1 MTVLWWVREDLRLA
15 DNPALT
21 AAAAQGGVVAVHVD
35 ERVRGARPLGGAARW
50 WLHHSLTALAADLRS
65 HGVPLVLATGDPREV
80 VPRLAH
86 ELDADAVVWNRRYH
100 QPSRDADAE
109 IKTALAAQGRE
120 PRSFAAHV
128 LHEPWTV
135 RPADGDSYT
144 VYSAFARAVDELPP
158 PRLPLPVPDALS
170 GPAHGDARAAGAPLA
185 SWCDGGAV
193 ARALVRREYL
203 PTAPDWSGGLAARWT
218 PGERG
223 GQRRLD
229 DLASVLERYAADRD
243 RPDRDATTH
252 LSPHLRCGE
261 VSPFQL
267 WHRSLSVGNPES
279 GRTLRRELLWRD
291 FAWHRRYHLP
301 ELATRSIHPAFDR
314 FAWSEDPEALRAWQ
328 RGRTGIPLVDA
339 GMRELWETGYMH
351 NRVRMVVASFLVK
364 NLRQDWRRGEQWFWD
379 CLVDGDEAANPF
391 NWQWSAGSGDDA
403 APYVRIFNPERQ
415 RERFDPDDAYV
426 RRWAPETLGPDAP
439 PPIVDL
445 ARSRR
450 EALAAFEEA
459 TRGGTPG

>member
-21 AAAAQGGVVAVHVD
+21 AAADHGPVVAVHVE
-35 ERVRGARPLGGAARW
+35 ERIDGARPLGGAARW
-50 WLHHSLTALAADLRS
+50 WLHHSLTALAADLRM
-65 HGVPLVLATGDPREV
+65 HGIPLVLATGDPREV
-80 VPRLAH
+80 VLRLAD
-86 ELDADAVVWNRRYH
+86 ELDASAVVWNRRYH
-100 QPSRDADAE
+100 QPSRDADVEVKASVS
-109 IKTALAAQGRE
+109 AQGRTA
-120 PRSFAAHV
+120 RSYAAHV
-128 LHEPWTV
+128 LHEPWAV
-135 RPADGDSYT
+135 RPLDGDSYR

-158 PRLPLPVPDALS
+158 PREPLPVPDALR
-170 GPAHGDARAAGAPLA
+170 GPKGGDAQAAGVPLT
-185 SWCDGGAV
+185 SWCDADAFADAL
-193 ARALVRREYL
+193 ARRAYL
-203 PTAPDWSGGLAARWT
+203 PTAPDWSGGLAKRWT

-223 GQRRLD
+223 GHERLD
-229 DLASVLERYAADRD
+229 HLGSILERYATDRD

-252 LSPHLRCGE
+252 LSPHLRFGE

-267 WHRSLSVGNPES
+267 WHRSLAVGNPA
-279 GRTLRRELLWRD
+279 GGQKLRRELLWRD

-314 FAWSEDPEALRAWQ
+314 FAWVDDPETLRAWQ
-328 RGRTGIPLVDA
+328 RGRTGVPLVDA
-339 GMRELWETGYMH
+339 GMRELRETGYMH

-364 NLRQDWRRGEQWFWD
+364 NLRQDWRLGEQWFWD

-415 RERFDPDDAYV
+415 RERFDPDDVYV

-445 ARSRR
+445 AQSRR

-459 TRGGTPG
+459 TR